1 MGSFLQNLKNFFT
14 VPSGQSDI
22 FLKVD
27 VQCDRCKEEIN
38 VSLRKTS
45 DFSRVYEADEAP
57 RGSSFMIRK
66 EILGKKCSNLIYLT
80 IYLDEGFRVISRE
93 IENGKFL

>member
-1 MGSFLQNLKNFFT
+1 MGSFLKNFKNFFT
-14 VPSGQSDI
+14 VPSSQAGNFFKI
-22 FLKVD
+22 N
-27 VQCDRCKEEIN
+27 VQCAKCKEEIN

-45 DFSRVYEADEAP
+45 DFSRVYETDEAP

-80 IYLDEGFRVISRE
+80 IYLDEGFRVISKE

>member
-1 MGSFLQNLKNFFT
+1 MASFLKIFKNFFT
-14 VPSGQSDI
+14 APATRSDN
-22 FLKVD
+22 FFKVN

-38 VSLRKTS
+38 VSLRKAS
-45 DFSRVYEADEAP
+45 DFSRIYEADEAP

-80 IYLDEGFRVISRE
+80 IYLDEGFRVIYKE
-93 IENGKFL
+93 TKGGKFL